1 MSSNADGRMPLLDH
15 LREFRKRVVRA
26 TLSILV
32 FSIAGWVLYNQII
45 TTLSEPVCD
54 LKQAQIDGAT
64 HCGSLY
70 INGVLGPLNLQ
81 IKVALLT
88 GVILAAPFWIYQLW
102 AFVAPGLHRKERRY
116 SILFIVCATPFFAA
130 GAILGYLILPVAI
143 KVLFGFTP
151 NALSNLVKFDDY
163 LDFVMRVIL
172 LFGIAFELPVFL
184 VSLSLAGVLTGK
196 GILKPWRFAVFG
208 ICLFT
213 AAFTPT
219 GDPITMSLLALPLIL
234 FYFGSGGV
242 ALLIDKKRAK
252 SKPIIADDAAS
263 ILDTEPTPLAEL
275 QSEYLVA
282 ERKPNTPP
290 KPKKKSAAKKSKK

>member
-1 MSSNADGRMPLLDH
+1 MSSNADGRMPLMEH

-26 TLSILV
+26 TLSIIV

-54 LKQAQIDGAT
+54 LKQAQIDGAI

>member
-102 AFVAPGLHRKERRY
+102 AFVAPGLHRRERRY

-184 VSLSLAGVLTGK
+184 VSLSLAGVLTGA
-196 GILKPWRFAVFG
+196 GILKPWRIAVFG

-219 GDPITMSLLALPLIL
+219 GDPITMGLLALPLIL

-252 SKPIIADDAAS
+252 SKPIISDDAAS

-275 QSEYLVA
+275 QSEYVVA
-282 ERKPNTPP
+282 ERKPKTPA

>member
-1 MSSNADGRMPLLDH
+1 MASSADGRMPLLEH

-26 TLSILV
+26 SIFILV
-32 FSIAGWVLYNQII
+32 FSIVGWIFYNQII

-54 LKQAQIDGAT
+54 LKRAQITGAT

-102 AFVAPGLHRKERRY
+102 AFVAPGLHKKERRY
-116 SILFIVCATPFFAA
+116 SILFIVCATPFFAG

-196 GILKPWRFAVFG
+196 GILKPWRLAVFA
-208 ICLFT
+208 ITLFT

-219 GDPITMSLLALPLIL
+219 GDPITMGLLALPLIG
-234 FYFGSGGV
+234 FYFGSGV
-242 ALLIDKKRAK
+242 IALLIDKKRQK
-252 SKPIIADDAAS
+252 GKLEVDDGSAS
-263 ILDTEPTPLAEL
+263 LLDDEPTSIAEL
-275 QSEYLVA
+275 TAAESEIAPAVKKA
-282 ERKPNTPP
+282 KRKPV
-290 KPKKKSAAKKSKK
+290 AKKSKR

>member
-1 MSSNADGRMPLLDH
+1 MSSTADGRMPLLDH

-102 AFVAPGLHRKERRY
+102 AFVAPGLHRRERRY

-196 GILKPWRFAVFG
+196 GILKPWRIAVFG

-219 GDPITMSLLALPLIL
+219 GDPITMGLLALPLIL

-252 SKPIIADDAAS
+252 SKPIFADDAAS

-275 QSEYLVA
+275 QGEYVVA
-282 ERKPNTPP
+282 ERKPKTPA
-290 KPKKKSAAKKSKK
+290 KLKKKSAAKKSKK